1 MLPFDIECSAF
12 GQTGFERC
20 VCFFFYRYGFQQRG
34 WSLFTHWRTMVCWKT
49 GDVWMNGDCRF
60 NLLIMI
66 EKGHRRVFFR
76 FWPWLWNTEGSIY
89 IMMWKKS
96 LQFQVLYI
104 SQFTTLL
111 SLPDKS
117 LIISC
122 WLMLG
127 LAKITVSH
135 VSNYIKVNLDHR
147 ARTSC
152 NWKKHIRVQKSR
164 NLRGT
169 FGGMFWIRE
178 QQTLILGATT
188 VAYRTQKS
196 LSVCCL

>member
-1 MLPFDIECSAF
+1 MRTF
-12 GQTGFERC
+12 GWNPTESELQVKREKKIFE
-20 VCFFFYRYGFQQRG
+20 RG

-111 SLPDKS
+111 SQLNNNHNP
-117 LIISC
+117 
-122 WLMLG
+122 MQLG
-127 LAKITVSH
+127 WDYHRHSPTITVSL
-135 VSNYIKVNLDHR
+135 V
-147 ARTSC
+147 T
-152 NWKKHIRVQKSR
+152 KKHSVLIVCGWGGLVPTPLLISSRMLVTNRQTIRLV
-164 NLRGT
+164 
-169 FGGMFWIRE
+169 F
-178 QQTLILGATT
+178 
-188 VAYRTQKS
+188 
-196 LSVCCL
+196 

>member
-1 MLPFDIECSAF
+1 MLYLTQLFSKGLKFPKMAYF
-12 GQTGFERC
+12 GQNVKPLNLG
-20 VCFFFYRYGFQQRG
+20 GKRG

-111 SLPDKS
+111 SQLNNNHNP
-117 LIISC
+117 
-122 WLMLG
+122 MQLG
-127 LAKITVSH
+127 WDYHRHSPTITVSL
-135 VSNYIKVNLDHR
+135 VTKN
-147 ARTSC
+147 
-152 NWKKHIRVQKSR
+152 
-164 NLRGT
+164 
-169 FGGMFWIRE
+169 
-178 QQTLILGATT
+178 
-188 VAYRTQKS
+188 TQ
-196 LSVCCL
+196 CLLFVDEVGWYLPHYWFPHGCWSQMDRQ

>member
-1 MLPFDIECSAF
+1 MQSF
-12 GQTGFERC
+12 C
-20 VCFFFYRYGFQQRG
+20 VYILLNFSLSFIITKRG

-49 GDVWMNGDCRF
+49 GDVWMNGDCWF

-111 SLPDKS
+111 SQLNNNHNP
-117 LIISC
+117 
-122 WLMLG
+122 MQLG
-127 LAKITVSH
+127 WDYHRHSPTITVLL
-135 VSNYIKVNLDHR
+135 VTKN
-147 ARTSC
+147 
-152 NWKKHIRVQKSR
+152 
-164 NLRGT
+164 
-169 FGGMFWIRE
+169 
-178 QQTLILGATT
+178 
-188 VAYRTQKS
+188 TQ
-196 LSVCCL
+196 CLLFVDEVGWYLPHYWFPHGCWSQMDRQ